1 MGTSLLLR
9 FLVKLLDA
17 RIGRYEETVAAAVAA
32 AEDEDADDVTNV
44 KRAALRNHSTIHIEC
59 KGWEKMHP
67 IIRFVAKDGPNAR
80 SPHSVDKIESRVR
93 ALRRF
98 ERA

>member
-17 RIGRYEETVAAAVAA
+17 RIGRYEETVAAA

-44 KRAALRNHSTIHIEC
+44 KRAALRRNHSAIHIEC

-93 ALRRF
+93 ALRRRF
-98 ERA
+98 EE